1 MAGRYELE
9 LIISSAKDLKN
20 VNWRH
25 GSLKPYVVVWVDPA
39 AKLSTKVDNDGD
51 TFPCWNETL
60 LIPVPSRI
68 EDSTLYLD
76 VVHLKADD
84 EDDTK
89 PVVGSARLFLRDV
102 VDDVGFGAQAIRTLE
117 LRRPSG
123 RPHGKVEVKVSVRDP
138 RYPAPGSAYSP
149 PYGVPPPA
157 GTRGAGYAASPA
169 YATPYGAPPP
179 DPYYSNAPPYGQD
192 PYRQPAYGQPQPR
205 YGDPAYGQ
213 GPYAQ
218 GPYGQTVVEQPQK
231 KSGMGMGTG
240 LAVGAVA
247 GVLGGLAISEGV
259 DALEDHIADDVED
272 RIDGDDL
279 GDYDGDDF
287 WFWIISFLE

>member
-1 MAGRYELE
+1 MVRPFSPLFFPYCPFHGWSLRARADYL
-9 LIISSAKDLKN
+9 LAKDLKN

-76 VVHLKADD
+76 VVHFKADD

-138 RYPAPGSAYSP
+138 RYPAPG
-149 PYGVPPPA
+149 
-157 GTRGAGYAASPA
+157 
-169 YATPYGAPPP
+169 
-179 DPYYSNAPPYGQD
+179 
-192 PYRQPAYGQPQPR
+192 QPAYGQPQPR

-287 WFWIISFLE
+287 